1 MEPTSPQFKR
11 LTADTPAG
19 EKLMAAGFAALDKHL
34 NDGKPLT
41 AAKKK
46 SMSAAYKKIE
56 DARAG
61 K

>member
-19 EKLMAAGFAALDKHL
+19 EKLMSAGFSALDKHL
-34 NDGKPLT
+34 NDGKAFT

-46 SMSAAYKKIE
+46 AMDAAYKKIE
-56 DARAG
+56 DARSG